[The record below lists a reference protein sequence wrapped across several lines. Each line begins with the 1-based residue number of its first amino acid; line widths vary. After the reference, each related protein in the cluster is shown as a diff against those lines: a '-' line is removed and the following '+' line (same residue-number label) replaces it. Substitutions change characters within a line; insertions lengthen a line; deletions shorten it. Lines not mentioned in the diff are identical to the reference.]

1 MECSVIVSL
10 VEFVDSDAETTPKN
24 PAFEIRFGLFY
35 DQVVAETK
43 ALGPYAEGEVKV
55 RLEIYLV
62 VELQKDELVGFNLT
76 KHLIGEMTV
85 KLVWKMV
92 LELELTSHF
101 SGLVCIVNLQ
111 LAQMR
116 VGIIDHI

>member
-43 ALGPYAEGEVKV
+43 ALRADAEGDIKV
-55 RLEIYLV
+55 RHDDIL
-62 VELQKDELVGFNLT
+62 GCR
-76 KHLIGEMTV
+76 
-85 KLVWKMV
+85 
-92 LELELTSHF
+92 TSK
-101 SGLVCIVNLQ
+101 
-111 LAQMR
+111 R
-116 VGIIDHI
+116 RTGILS

>member
-43 ALGPYAEGEVKV
+43 ALRPYAESEVKV
-55 RLEIYLV
+55 RHNDIL
-62 VELQKDELVGFNLT
+62 GRR
-76 KHLIGEMTV
+76 
-85 KLVWKMV
+85 
-92 LELELTSHF
+92 TSD
-101 SGLVCIVNLQ
+101 
-111 LAQMR
+111 R
-116 VGIIDHI
+116 RTGILS